1 MKNINTDYPL
11 LNHILFHRRVNII
24 IALISFVATVIY
36 VFFIADKKYTAEV
49 SILPPTASFS
59 SGLTGSISDI
69 SKLAGIDL
77 GGESAQSPEMFS
89 GILKS
94 RKLLEKTI
102 YKEYTAPVKGKQI
115 TGNFIFWHEID
126 GDNEREIFEKA
137 LKEFREEVMYVEI
150 DNDNSIL
157 YLSITT
163 VNPELSAQI
172 ANYMVNELN
181 IIVQNEVQKEYRQQ
195 LAYLNK
201 KVEDAKD
208 SLNTSE
214 NSLKEFIETHSDLT
228 IPEYQ
233 FMSLR
238 LQRNIRINTEIYIE
252 FRKQLETFILEN
264 MINLS
269 EIKVLDKA
277 FPPYRKSRPKRALL
291 AISIF
296 LLAILLQIA
305 VNAGILIF
313 KNIFKTNTI
322 SE

>member
-1 MKNINTDYPL
+1 
-11 LNHILFHRRVNII
+11 
-24 IALISFVATVIY
+24 
-36 VFFIADKKYTAEV
+36 
-49 SILPPTASFS
+49 
-59 SGLTGSISDI
+59 
-69 SKLAGIDL
+69 
-77 GGESAQSPEMFS
+77 
-89 GILKS
+89 
-94 RKLLEKTI
+94 
-102 YKEYTAPVKGKQI
+102 
-115 TGNFIFWHEID
+115 
-126 GDNEREIFEKA
+126 
-137 LKEFREEVMYVEI
+137 
-150 DNDNSIL
+150 
-157 YLSITT
+157 
-163 VNPELSAQI
+163 
-172 ANYMVNELN
+172 MVNELN